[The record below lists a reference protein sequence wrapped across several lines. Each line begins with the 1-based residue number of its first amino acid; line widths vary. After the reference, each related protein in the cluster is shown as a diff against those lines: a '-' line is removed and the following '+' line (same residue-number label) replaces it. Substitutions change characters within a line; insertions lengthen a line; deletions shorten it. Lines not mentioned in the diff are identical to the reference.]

1 MTRLTT
7 YLLLA
12 GCAITAACT
21 AVRAGSSSPRSLS
34 EADVHIYKTVDG
46 TKLRLFVVAP
56 SDLEEDDRRPAI
68 VFYHGGGWRGGN
80 PSQFA
85 PHSTYLASRGM
96 VAVNVEYR
104 LKGKHGVFPHTCV
117 EDAKS
122 AMRWVRAHAD
132 ELNIDADRI
141 AAGGGSAGG
150 HLAACL
156 ATIDGYNAGS
166 DDTSISARPDA
177 LALFNPVIRMRKRW
191 KKRMAPEVPRRSIS
205 PSHHVDGDVPPTIIF
220 HGTDDTTVPIED
232 VREFCRKMKRHGN
245 DCRLVEF
252 EGMKH
257 AFFNYGK
264 HGNRPYRRS
273 VYKTDRF
280 LAGLGFLSGDPRI
293 EPPSPEGDSAKAG
306 PAAAPGSLPGVTSA
320 FSSSR
325 RTTRA
330 SACRR

>member
-1 MTRLTT
+1 MNRLMP
-7 YLLLA
+7 YLLVA

-21 AVRAGSSSPRSLS
+21 AARAGSSSPRSLS

-56 SDLEEDDRRPAI
+56 SDLGEGNRRPGI

-122 AMRWVRAHAD
+122 AMRWVRGHAD
-132 ELNIDADRI
+132 ELNIDPDKI

-156 ATIDGYNAGS
+156 ATINGYNAES
-166 DDTSISARPDA
+166 DDTSISTRPDA
-177 LALFNPVIRMRKRW
+177 LVLFNPAIRMRKKWEERLGL
-191 KKRMAPEVPRRSIS
+191 KVPRRSIS
-205 PSHHVDGDVPPTIIF
+205 PYHHVDGDVPPTIIF
-220 HGTDDTTVPIED
+220 HGTKDTTVPIED
-232 VREFCRKMKRHGN
+232 VRGFCRKMDEHGSY
-245 DCRLVEF
+245 CRLVEF
-252 EGMKH
+252 EGMQH

-264 HGNRPYRRS
+264 HDNRPYRRT
-273 VYKTDRF
+273 VHEMDGF
-280 LAGLGFLSGDPRI
+280 LASLGFLRG
-293 EPPSPEGDSAKAG
+293 EPSMEPSARDE
-306 PAAAPGSLPGVTSA
+306 
-320 FSSSR
+320 
-325 RTTRA
+325 
-330 SACRR
+330 